1 MKTIEERVSSLEEN
15 FAFMREGIARVEKTL
30 EKLDASVLSLVE
42 RLDARYP
49 SKESV
54 DLRMAEI
61 VRDIKT
67 LRERQDAL
75 EARAMKIAAWQ
86 YRVIGGLVVVSFVL
100 GVLSR
105 LWKW

>member
-1 MKTIEERVSSLEEN
+1 MKTTEERVSALEEN

-42 RLDARYP
+42 RLDVRYP

-61 VRDIKT
+61 MRDINA

-75 EARAMKIAAWQ
+75 EARVTRLAAWQ
-86 YRVIGGLVVVSFVL
+86 YRVIGGLVVGSFA
-100 GVLSR
+100 LSA
-105 LWKW
+105 LSHFWGW